1 MSSASQESLVFVR
14 ILLQSNIYSTRPTV
28 LVIKKLL
35 LVVALGQSFLNDL
48 KPMTDLVLF
57 SVGIQ
62 IVHTYGLSV
71 KIVFISFG
79 DRYTYRYVA

>member
-1 MSSASQESLVFVR
+1 MVEQYSSYALIFRTMRKKTLVTCYY
-14 ILLQSNIYSTRPTV
+14 YSTPLPIRWIRRQV
-28 LVIKKLL
+28 
-35 LVVALGQSFLNDL
+35 FLNDL

-71 KIVFISFG
+71 KIVFIFEEDG
-79 DRYTYRYVA
+79 